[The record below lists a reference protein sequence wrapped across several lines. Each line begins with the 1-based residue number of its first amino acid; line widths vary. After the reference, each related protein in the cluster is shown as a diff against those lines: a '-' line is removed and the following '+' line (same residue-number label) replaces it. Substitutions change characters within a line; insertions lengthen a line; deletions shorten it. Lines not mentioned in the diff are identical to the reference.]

1 MMRRAIGGIGCALA
15 LSFACAGC
23 NRDVHRKKLIVIIVP
38 SQDNPYFK
46 AEADAAA
53 ARALELGYRVRVD
66 AHDDDAYRQD
76 NLVDAAIASNAASI
90 ILDNAGADATVS
102 AVSRATRA
110 GIAVFL
116 IDREVDATGIAKA
129 QIISDN
135 DQGARL
141 VAAEFARAM
150 NGRGEY
156 AELLGRESD
165 TNAQI
170 RTRGFHA
177 VLDQYPNLKLVSA
190 QSANWS
196 QAEAF
201 QKTETMLQAHG
212 NVGGIIAGNDTMAL
226 GAAAALKSEEKS
238 NVQVTGFDG
247 SPDAVDA
254 IERGELRATALQ
266 PAVLIARLALDEAD
280 RYLKT
285 GSTGQP
291 ELQIIPCEL
300 VTKSNAGDF
309 RNFEKVR

>member
-1 MMRRAIGGIGCALA
+1 MKRHALAGLGCALA
-15 LSFACAGC
+15 LLFACSGC
-23 NRDVHRKKLIVIIVP
+23 HRDEHRKKLIVVIVP

-66 AHDDDAYRQD
+66 AHEDDAFRQD
-76 NLVDAAIASNAASI
+76 NLVDAAIAFNAAAI

-102 AVSRATRA
+102 AVRRATRA

-116 IDREVDATGIAKA
+116 IDREIDATGIAKA

-150 NGRGEY
+150 NERGEY
-156 AELLGRESD
+156 AELLGKESD

-177 VLDQYPNLKLVSA
+177 VLDQEPDLKLVSA

-212 NVGGIIAGNDTMAL
+212 NIAGIIAGNDTMAL
-226 GAAAALKSEEKS
+226 GAAAALKSAGKS
-238 NVQVTGFDG
+238 NVQITGFDG
-247 SPDAVDA
+247 SPDAIDA
-254 IERGELRATALQ
+254 IERGEMRATALQ
-266 PAVLIARLALDEAD
+266 PAVLISRLAMDEAD
-280 RYLKT
+280 RFLKT

-300 VTKSNAGDF
+300 VTKSNAENY